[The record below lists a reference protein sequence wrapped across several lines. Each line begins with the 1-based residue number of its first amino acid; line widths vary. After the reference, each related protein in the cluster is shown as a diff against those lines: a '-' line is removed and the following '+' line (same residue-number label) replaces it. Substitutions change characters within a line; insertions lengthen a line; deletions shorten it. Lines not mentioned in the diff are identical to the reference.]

1 MQNRIK
7 FIVRVGMSM
16 NQGQL
21 LKKIRVSRRLS
32 QQQLAQNI
40 TSQAALSRMEKSGN
54 IDANVLLRFLDKLD
68 IHPTEF
74 FMLANPDG
82 LIDSQ
87 DYQKKLYAAYYN
99 EQNSQTLINQELL
112 LYDKTKIKKHQINAL
127 RVQAVYAKINN
138 LPLEN
143 REEITYEI
151 QNYLFGFETWFLNDI
166 LMYLDVLFLF
176 DDTFIRS
183 YHNRMIRSLDKLPFS
198 AVQKHYLQI
207 AYAHNATVLA
217 FDRNNMQDAQLY
229 LQAFEKFVS
238 LDTRTL
244 TDTIY
249 YLTYSKLFSLKQGFD
264 QQIYDDMLDDLAV
277 FKRFGYTKEYHDIL
291 YFIESILKPNKP

>member
-1 MQNRIK
+1 
-7 FIVRVGMSM
+7 M

-32 QQQLAQNI
+32 QQQLAQDI

-151 QNYLFGFETWFLNDI
+151 QNYLFGFETWFLND
-166 LMYLDVLFLF
+166 F
-176 DDTFIRS
+176 
-183 YHNRMIRSLDKLPFS
+183 
-198 AVQKHYLQI
+198 
-207 AYAHNATVLA
+207 
-217 FDRNNMQDAQLY
+217 
-229 LQAFEKFVS
+229 
-238 LDTRTL
+238 
-244 TDTIY
+244 
-249 YLTYSKLFSLKQGFD
+249 
-264 QQIYDDMLDDLAV
+264 
-277 FKRFGYTKEYHDIL
+277 
-291 YFIESILKPNKP
+291 